1 MSFGDVHPG
10 IDSPSHPRGFPRDR
24 DQPHSHRSPVVR
36 GKRHV
41 RAIVEE
47 DPNAA
52 VGELVAKA
60 ILVGIIHPLAHPHK
74 VLMAGQGSWVF
85 LCCWRREEVS
95 SAASQP
101 LSISPPQG
109 EQIPTAGT
117 IQGAICTPSSSHA
130 FIPWGRG
137 CTAPYLIP
145 EQCNQ
150 FTWRHGREAGPQ
162 EPDS

>member
-1 MSFGDVHPG
+1 M
-10 IDSPSHPRGFPRDR
+10 
-24 DQPHSHRSPVVR
+24 VR

-60 ILVGIIHPLAHPHK
+60 ILVGIIHPLAHPDK

-85 LCCWRREEVS
+85 LRCWRREGVS

-101 LSISPPQG
+101 LSISPPQRK
-109 EQIPTAGT
+109 QIPTAGSGT
-117 IQGAICTPSSSHA
+117 VQGVNCTPSSSHA
-130 FIPWGRG
+130 FILQGRG

-145 EQCNQ
+145 EQSNQ
-150 FTWRHGREAGPQ
+150 FTWRHGGEAGPQ